1 MYINTKRSTHFPFRT
16 VHGIVVAHDEI
27 NTRDVDPVRDSY
39 SFFLPVLEPHSRFAD
54 KNYFKKE
61 LNCPQNETTLSFW
74 GQFNC
79 TNYLKLELLS
89 PKRNHALVFGTIQLY
104 KLHEIRVI
112 VPKTRALSFW
122 GQFNSTNYLKLE
134 LLCPQNESAVSF
146 WGQFHYTNYLKLE
159 LNWNY
164 PQNKN
169 AVLLKV
175 DIKWG
180 LSPKRERGSNRA
192 LVLGTI

>member
-61 LNCPQNETTLSFW
+61 LNCPQN
-74 GQFNC
+74 
-79 TNYLKLELLS
+79 
-89 PKRNHALVFGTIQLY
+89 
-104 KLHEIRVI
+104 
-112 VPKTRALSFW
+112 
-122 GQFNSTNYLKLE
+122 
-134 LLCPQNESAVSF
+134 
-146 WGQFHYTNYLKLE
+146 
-159 LNWNY
+159 
-164 PQNKN
+164 KN

>member
-27 NTRDVDPVRDSY
+27 NTRDVDPVQDSY

-61 LNCPQNETTLSFW
+61 LN
-74 GQFNC
+74 
-79 TNYLKLELLS
+79 
-89 PKRNHALVFGTIQLY
+89 
-104 KLHEIRVI
+104 
-112 VPKTRALSFW
+112 
-122 GQFNSTNYLKLE
+122 
-134 LLCPQNESAVSF
+134 CPQNESAVSF